1 VRRVYATVAVEEAC
15 GFRVTLDA
23 RAARTPARRPIVLPT
38 RALAEA
44 VAAEWRAQG
53 ETVEAASMPL
63 TRLVG
68 TALDCVAER
77 REAVI
82 DEVAGFAGTD
92 LLCYRA
98 DPRIKSGGEL
108 GRRQQRA
115 WQPVLDWA
123 AERFDARLRV
133 TRGVVPVAQDGCAL
147 GALRR
152 AVAAYDDFALAALH
166 AATAAAGSLLLAL
179 ALVERRLDAQA
190 VAEASELDEAFQVE
204 QWGEDAEAA
213 ARRAALRAEIADA
226 ERLLAL
232 LRRG

>member
-63 TRLVG
+63 TRLVA

-98 DPRIKSGGEL
+98 EHPAEL
-108 GRRQQRA
+108 RRRQHRA
-115 WQPVLDWA
+115 WQPVLEWA
-123 AERFDARLRV
+123 ARRFDAPLRV

-147 GALRR
+147 AALRR